1 MNGHPMHGLEDLFRA
16 RFGAGP
22 VHAVRAPGRVN
33 LIGDHTDYNGLPV
46 FPMALQREIR
56 VAFRARGDRRVR
68 LASTGAFEK
77 SEFEIGPAIPAEPPG
92 DWSNYGR
99 AAAQA
104 LASIHPHLGGID
116 ALVWGDIP
124 QAAGLSSSSAL
135 VVASA
140 IALLAAN
147 RLPWDPGALAALL
160 ARGERYVGTRGG
172 GMDQTVCLCARQG
185 HALRIGFTPFAW
197 TPVPVPPDW
206 VFLVGNSLVVA
217 DKSLGARERYNATPA
232 RCREALERSGL
243 GASYPEAMAGRPLPD
258 LLAEAGRKLGGNLL
272 GAFRHVVT
280 EAARVD
286 RAEAAMRAG
295 DLGSFG
301 AAMNAS
307 HDSLSRDLE
316 VSCPQLDELVAAF
329 LSAGAAG
336 ARVTGAGFGGCVV
349 ALCERTRAEAVAGS
363 VQRAFY
369 EPRGADADQHL
380 FAAEPAAGAGIIA

>member
-1 MNGHPMHGLEDLFRA
+1 MTGHPMKGLEDLFRA

-22 VHAVRAPGRVN
+22 IHAVRAPGRVN
-33 LIGDHTDYNGLPV
+33 LIGDHTDHNGLPV
-46 FPMALQREIR
+46 FPMALEREIR
-56 VAFRARGDRRVR
+56 IAFRARGDRRVR
-68 LASTGAFEK
+68 LASAGAFEAR
-77 SEFEIGPAIPAEPPG
+77 EFEIGPAIPPHPPG
-92 DWSNYGR
+92 DWSNYAR
-99 AAAQA
+99 AATQA
-104 LASIHPHLGGID
+104 LAAIHPHLCGID
-116 ALVWGDIP
+116 TLVWGDIP

-140 IALLAAN
+140 IALLSAN
-147 RLPWDPGALAALL
+147 SLPWDPGALAALL
-160 ARGERYVGTRGG
+160 ARGERYVGTQGG

-185 HALRIGFTPFAW
+185 CALRIGFTPFAW

-243 GASYPEAMAGRPLPD
+243 GASYPEAMAGRVVQD
-258 LLAEAGRKLGGNLL
+258 LVAEAGRKLAGNLL

-286 RAEAAMRAG
+286 QAEAAMRAG

-329 LSAGAAG
+329 RAAGAAG

-349 ALCERTRAEAVAGS
+349 ALCERSRAEAVAGS
-363 VQRAFY
+363 VRRAFY
-369 EPRGADADQHL
+369 EPRGVDAGAHL